1 MAKRGTR
8 SKRFFSR
15 LYSPVHHL
23 LSATRN
29 ISSNLVRRSGR
40 IVNTGLGAVDSAGTA
55 VVKHANMA
63 VNNITGRRRKN
74 SRKHRKMNTRKNR
87 K

>member
-1 MAKRGTR
+1 MAKRSTR

-29 ISSNLVRRSGR
+29 ITSNVVRRSGK
-40 IVNTGLGAVDSAGTA
+40 IVDTGIGAVDAAGTS

-63 VNNITGRRRKN
+63 VRNITGRRRKN
-74 SRKHRKMNTRKNR
+74 TRKNR
-87 K
+87 KSTTRRNRK

>member
-1 MAKRGTR
+1 MAKRSTR

-29 ISSNLVRRSGR
+29 ITSNLVRRSGK
-40 IVNTGLGAVDSAGTA
+40 IVNTGIGAVDAAGTS

-63 VNNITGRRRKN
+63 VRNITGRRRKN
-74 SRKHRKMNTRKNR
+74 SHKHRKSTRKNR